1 MVEWSIAAVFQTADV
16 SPWVRIPLPAPFK
29 GKYYGLAKSG
39 HRTNCHWCTALGSQF
54 LHPYGWEDQTDSQRS
69 GGYRSGTLCTVAI
82 FRVFP
87 TYPRWTI
94 TTSIV
99 G

>member
-1 MVEWSIAAVFQTADV
+1 
-16 SPWVRIPLPAPFK
+16 
-29 GKYYGLAKSG
+29 
-39 HRTNCHWCTALGSQF
+39 LGSQF